1 MKWLNNIKDP
11 LFEYLNVLRKKDTF
25 SFFPARKN
33 LTKYGE
39 KIELGFSTYAL
50 KIYYMT
56 GEWEKL
62 SVNEQKKW
70 ISFIN
75 SFQKNTSRFPNNS
88 YIDEYLVKSY
98 NDSKLKKFPSEIGK
112 DN

>member
-1 MKWLNNIKDP
+1 
-11 LFEYLNVLRKKDTF
+11 
-25 SFFPARKN
+25 
-33 LTKYGE
+33 
-39 KIELGFSTYAL
+39 
-50 KIYYMT
+50 MT

-112 DN
+112 KIINLSNKYNFESQKLKLLKQ